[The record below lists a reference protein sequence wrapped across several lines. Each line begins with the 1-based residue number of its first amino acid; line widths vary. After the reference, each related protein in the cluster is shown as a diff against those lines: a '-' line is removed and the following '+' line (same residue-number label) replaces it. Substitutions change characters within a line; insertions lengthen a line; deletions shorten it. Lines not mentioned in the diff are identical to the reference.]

1 MSKPIKI
8 MVVVVVFVV
17 FFCSNTL
24 VPKMFGKKNLGQN
37 KLLDLT
43 LRSISGL
50 ILGSIFG
57 LPLGPILGSILGL
70 NIWSGIVFNI
80 GVQYCDQY
88 LGSIL

>member
-1 MSKPIKI
+1 
-8 MVVVVVFVV
+8 
-17 FFCSNTL
+17 
-24 VPKMFGKKNLGQN
+24 MFGQQNPGQKIFDNNFLGKN
-37 KLLDLT
+37 KFLDPT
-43 LRSISGL
+43 LRSILGL